1 MTGMGGF
8 QVGELVPDSVPDRRD
23 DGGHTGALRSTD
35 GERIA
40 CDCALRRSQWP
51 SMILVEAHF

>member
-1 MTGMGGF
+1 MGGF

-40 CDCALRRSQWP
+40 CDCALRRNQWP